1 MKLLINGFENEI
13 KFSEEYINV
22 IQIRN
27 KKLFQ
32 NIMEQFYSNIEENSN
47 NLEIQ
52 LFSDDNQ
59 NLNFKDNVYLLTDLY
74 NLDINNKKILTKIQE
89 IVFYKINLENKEK
102 IDKNISKIR
111 SILLEEINEFP
122 IELSIKEEISLNDI
136 IKIFNLKIEM
146 SNFTD
151 IVKRIEFIIDILA
164 NLNLANILVIPNI
177 KSYLNNKQ
185 IIEIYKYSLYN
196 KINLLII
203 ETNKVRKNKFKK
215 ILIIDEQFNDYFI

>member
-13 KFSEEYINV
+13 EFSEEYINV
-22 IQIRN
+22 IQIEN

-32 NIMEQFYSNIEENSN
+32 NIMEQFYTNIEENFN
-47 NLEIQ
+47 NLEVQ
-52 LFSDDNQ
+52 LISDNNQ
-59 NLNFKDNVYLLTDLY
+59 NLNLKDNVYLLTDFY
-74 NLDINNKKILTKIQE
+74 NLDINNKKILNKIQE

-111 SILLEEINEFP
+111 SILLEEIIEFP

-164 NLNLANILVIPNI
+164 NLNLANILVIPNL

-203 ETNKVRKNKFKK
+203 ETNKVRKNKFEK
-215 ILIIDEQFNDYFI
+215 ILIIDKQFNDYFI